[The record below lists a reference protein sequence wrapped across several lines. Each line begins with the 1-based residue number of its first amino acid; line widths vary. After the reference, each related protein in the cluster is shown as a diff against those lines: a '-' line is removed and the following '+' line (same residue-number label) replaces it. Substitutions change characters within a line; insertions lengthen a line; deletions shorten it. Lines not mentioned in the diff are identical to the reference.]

1 MFAVGSLAVNDLA
14 AVAVVAVWCFVVSVL
29 GTSVGLILG
38 SIRLPVLL
46 LFSSS
51 PAAGAGANV
60 GISAVAAATA
70 ATTHVRHGTVDWKL
84 AAWMTPASIVGAII
98 GGLASGRLPG
108 DALLVVIGIV
118 LVYFGATGLIRR
130 KPSTA
135 TVSRHPARAAAAWG
149 LGIGV
154 LGGLVGLIL
163 GTLRIPALVRHLGVS
178 AHRAVATNLVVGFWL
193 GVAGVVGHLSD
204 GVDWELFA
212 VGAAASIPGA
222 MIGSRLTGRLSER
235 QLLDAIG
242 VVLVVVGVLTA
253 ARGIL

>member
-1 MFAVGSLAVNDLA
+1 MDDLA
-14 AVAVVAVWCFVVSVL
+14 GIVIVAVWCFVVALL

-38 SIRLPVLL
+38 SIRLPILL

-70 ATTHVRHGTVDWKL
+70 ATTHVRRGTVDWKL
-84 AAWMTPASIVGAII
+84 AAWMTPTSII
-98 GGLASGRLPG
+98 GALLGGYASGRIPG
-108 DALLVVIGIV
+108 NALLVVIGV
-118 LVYFGATGLIRR
+118 ALLYFGVTGLIRR
-130 KPSTA
+130 TPTPR
-135 TVSRHPARAAAAWG
+135 TRSRHPARDAAAWG

-163 GTLRIPALVRHLGVS
+163 GTLRVPALVRHLGIS

-193 GVAGVVGHLSD
+193 GAAGVLGHLAD
-204 GVDWELFA
+204 GVDWAVFA
-212 VGAAASIPGA
+212 VGSIASIPGA
-222 MIGSRLTGRLSER
+222 MIGSRLTGFMSER

-242 VVLVVVGVLTA
+242 CTLLVVGAVTLI
-253 ARGIL
+253 RGLL

>member
-1 MFAVGSLAVNDLA
+1 MGDFAA
-14 AVAVVAVWCFVVSVL
+14 AVLVALWCFVVALL

-70 ATTHVRHGTVDWKL
+70 ATTHVRRGTVDWKL
-84 AAWMTPASIVGAII
+84 AAWMAPASIVGAII
-98 GGLASGRLPG
+98 GGYASGRLPG
-108 DALLVVIGIV
+108 DVLLTVIGIV
-118 LVYFGATGLIRR
+118 LVYFGVTGLVRR

-135 TVSRHPARAAAAWG
+135 AASRHPVRDAAAWG

-163 GTLRIPALVRHLGVS
+163 GTLRVPALVRHLGVP
-178 AHRAVATNLVVGFWL
+178 AHRAVGTNLVVGFWL
-193 GVAGVVGHLSD
+193 GVAGVLGHLSA
-204 GVDWELFA
+204 GIDWGLFA

-253 ARGIL
+253 LRGIL

>member
-1 MFAVGSLAVNDLA
+1 VDDLA
-14 AVAVVAVWCFVVSVL
+14 GVILVAVWCFVVAVL

-70 ATTHVRHGTVDWKL
+70 ATTHVRKGTVDWRL
-84 AAWMTPASIVGAII
+84 AAWMAPASIVGALV
-98 GGLASGRLPG
+98 GGYASGRLPG
-108 DALLVVIGIV
+108 DALLVVIGLV
-118 LVYFGATGLIRR
+118 LVYFGITGLVRR
-130 KPSTA
+130 NPKA
-135 TVSRHPARAAAAWG
+135 VAASRHPARAAAVWG

-163 GTLRIPALVRHLGVS
+163 GTLRVPALVRHLGVP

-193 GVAGVVGHLSD
+193 GVAGVLGHLSA
-204 GVDWELFA
+204 GVDWGLFL

-235 QLLDAIG
+235 QLLDAIA
-242 VVLVVVGVLTA
+242 VVLLAVGVLTA
-253 ARGIL
+253 LRGLL